1 MARPITWDSVAAP
14 NGMNASVEM
23 YGRASDAIAK
33 AVKGIGQVAADNQ
46 NQIVDDNTKA
56 AIATIANSSDPTAA
70 AAAVPKSWQFD
81 PLQIAVA
88 ANARTD
94 QLGQIKMR
102 DSTLETNA
110 LQRKSV
116 QAELDDKEAHRQGA
130 LVAQEGLKYIESTGK
145 MPEFAKNDPLA
156 GTAAGIYAQ
165 EAWREAYD
173 SQRKFALD
181 KERLGLERANAARA
195 ARLEQQDKAK
205 QAYLSDLNAAALDP
219 NNFNMEPG
227 ARSKLNIQLAQKH
240 GVGYLALEGDAH
252 FANAIKANM
261 PTYAQLDST
270 DSQGFN
276 RQDVISG
283 FMTEKNNIEADK
295 NVKIAGFK
303 TAQEVA
309 LQSANSPYKGMT
321 EDQMQQK
328 FLKDH
333 PEVTKG
339 FWATATGVTWE
350 AKDVGQRAD
359 EIQAEAKDRGV
370 KIARH
375 DAIEM
380 VASTIGAFT
389 TGDRDRR
396 IITDETSALIDRY
409 GAFSK
414 YGDVENLNLAM
425 NTIKDE
431 AATKAAKVDRA
442 INLTMRS
449 AVTGEPISKEVASQF
464 ESTPVGKAQALKT
477 ELSVLEAAL
486 AKKSTN
492 LAPGAKV
499 DPVEITRMAR
509 RVTSLRE
516 QLKKVVPDTTP

>member
-1 MARPITWDSVAAP
+1 MARPITWNDVAYR
-14 NGMNASVEM
+14 GNAALIEEF
-23 YGRASDAIAK
+23 GRGGDKLAKAFGDAGQTVVDYRNDQIKTATDQAIA
-33 AVKGIGQVAADNQ
+33 G
-46 NQIVDDNTKA
+46 
-56 AIATIANSSDPTAA
+56 IANSEDPTAA
-70 AAAVPKSWQFD
+70 AAALPKDWTID
-81 PLQIAVA
+81 PLAVAVA

-94 QLGQIKMR
+94 QLGQIKVR
-102 DSTLETNA
+102 ESTLATNE
-110 LQRKSV
+110 LQRKST
-116 QAELDDKEAHRQGA
+116 QAELDDKEARRQGA

-145 MPEFAKNDPLA
+145 MPEFSKDDPLA

-173 SQRKFALD
+173 SQRKFSLD

-195 ARLEQQDKAK
+195 ARLEQQDRSK
-205 QAYLSDLNAAALDP
+205 QAYIADLNAAALDP
-219 NNFNMEPG
+219 KNFNLEPG
-227 ARSKLNIQLAQKH
+227 ARSKLNMELAQKH
-240 GVGYLALEGDAH
+240 GVGFLALEGDQH
-252 FANAIKANM
+252 FANAIKSNL
-261 PTYAQLDST
+261 PTQAQLDST
-270 DSQGFN
+270 DPQGYN

-283 FMTEKNNIEADK
+283 FTTEKANIEADK

-309 LQSANSPYKGMT
+309 LQSANSKYKGLT
-321 EDQMQQK
+321 EDQMNSQ
-328 FLKDH
+328 FLATH

-339 FWATATGVTWE
+339 FFSTLAGNTWE

-359 EIQAEAKDRGV
+359 EIQAEAKRRGFQ
-370 KIARH
+370 IQRH
-375 DAIEM
+375 DAVEM

-389 TGDRDRR
+389 TGDRGRR
-396 IITDETSALIDRY
+396 IITDETSAMIDRY
-409 GAFSK
+409 GSFAK

-425 NTIKDE
+425 NQIQQE
-431 AATKAAKVDRA
+431 AATKASKVDRA

-464 ESTPVGKAQALKT
+464 ENTPVGKAQALKT

-499 DPVEITRMAR
+499 DSAELQRMAR

-516 QLKKVVPDTTP
+516 QLKKVVPESTP